1 LIIFINT
8 ISLIVFI
15 NEADMNLKQL
25 EVFLAVADTG
35 SFSKGAEATF
45 LTQSTVSQHIAAL
58 EREFGLKLLDRTS
71 RGALLTEGG
80 KVMLEHARQI
90 LADTAT
96 MEKAILRFRGVE
108 EAVLNVGGSNIPG
121 DYMIPAVLPVLL
133 ERFPG
138 VQVTLVQG
146 DSHDIQEKLLQET
159 VEIGVVGSIGLRE
172 ELDYE
177 PLIKDS
183 IRLVLCSGHR
193 WWRQKEITL
202 AELAEE
208 PLILRESGSGTGKAL
223 VEALQQAGI
232 SLSDLTVKARL
243 GSNEAVKQGVT
254 AGVGVAFMSELSIVR
269 ELERGELA
277 TTDVKGL
284 RITRSFYLV
293 TRAGRELS
301 PAARAFAAV
310 MKETYR

>member
-1 LIIFINT
+1 
-8 ISLIVFI
+8 
-15 NEADMNLKQL
+15 MNLKQL
-25 EVFLAVADTG
+25 EVFLAVADTA

-80 KVMLEHARQI
+80 KVMREHARQI

-96 MEKAILRFRGVE
+96 LEKAIHRFRGVE

-121 DYMIPAVLPVLL
+121 DYMIPVALPLLL

-146 DSHDIQEKLLQET
+146 DSQEIQEKLLQEV

-172 ELDYE
+172 ELGYE
-177 PLIKDS
+177 PLVRDS
-183 IRLVLCSGHR
+183 IRLVLCNGHR
-193 WWRQKEITL
+193 WWGQKEITL
-202 AELAEE
+202 AELVEE

-223 VEALQQAGI
+223 GEALQESGI
-232 SLSDLTVKARL
+232 RLTDLTIKARL
-243 GSNEAVKQGVT
+243 GSNEAVKQAVT
-254 AGVGVAFMSELSIVR
+254 AGVGVAFMSELSVGR

-277 TTDVKGL
+277 TTSVKGL
-284 RITRSFYLV
+284 QVTRSFYLV

-301 PAARAFAAV
+301 PAARAFADV
-310 MKETYR
+310 MKKAYR